1 MTVGVAWEQL
11 GSQAGEDALRRLI
24 NESPQDFFGD
34 VARRNIHWFD
44 AQAQQWVNFDLT
56 AQCWAGFAADSGEV
70 VARGA
75 LDEDENP
82 WSSVLDE
89 SQTPYLRWF
98 VGAQT
103 NASFNEIDRHILQ
116 GRGSNTASNLR
127 RRSLGP
133 LKK

>member
-44 AQAQQWVNFDLT
+44 ADSQQWVNFDLSVT
-56 AQCWAGFAADSGEV
+56 VLGGLCRQIQARTFAQGRSETKTKTPGV
-70 VARGA
+70 
-75 LDEDENP
+75 
-82 WSSVLDE
+82 SVLDE

-116 GRGSNTASNLR
+116 GRGSNTA
-127 RRSLGP
+127 
-133 LKK
+133 

>member
-56 AQCWAGFAADSGEV
+56 AQCWAGFAARYR
-70 VARGA
+70 RGRRPGCA
-75 LDEDENP
+75 
-82 WSSVLDE
+82 
-89 SQTPYLRWF
+89 
-98 VGAQT
+98 
-103 NASFNEIDRHILQ
+103 
-116 GRGSNTASNLR
+116 LR
-127 RRSLGP
+127 RRRKP
-133 LKK
+133 LEFSPR